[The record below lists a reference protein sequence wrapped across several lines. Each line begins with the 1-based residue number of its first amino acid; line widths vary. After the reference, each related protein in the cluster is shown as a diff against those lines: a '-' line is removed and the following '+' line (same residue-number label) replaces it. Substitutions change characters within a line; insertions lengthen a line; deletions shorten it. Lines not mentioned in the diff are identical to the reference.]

1 MDEKKV
7 IELAKSIYIKP
18 SKEVINLTLNLYKNV
33 KDGLQDLEEK
43 LSKKVENYKPLAR
56 VSDTI
61 IDFNSLREDKEDDS
75 FKLELPEIL
84 NNASSTK
91 DDYIVTK
98 KAQNED

>member
-7 IELAKSIYIKP
+7 IDLAKSIYIKP
-18 SKEVINLTLNLYKNV
+18 SKEVINLTLDLYKNV

-43 LSKKVENYKPLAR
+43 LSK
-56 VSDTI
+56 
-61 IDFNSLREDKEDDS
+61 IDFNSLREDKKDDS
-75 FKLELPEIL
+75 FKLELSDIL